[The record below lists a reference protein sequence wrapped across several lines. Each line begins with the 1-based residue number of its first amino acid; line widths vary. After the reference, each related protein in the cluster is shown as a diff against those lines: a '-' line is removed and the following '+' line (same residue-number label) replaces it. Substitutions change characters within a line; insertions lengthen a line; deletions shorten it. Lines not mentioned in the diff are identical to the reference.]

1 GGVAY
6 LLKTDHAIDLPRR
19 LQIEFS
25 GVVQARTDAEGGEVT
40 SDEIWSIFQDEYL
53 PAPADRPEDKWGRF
67 ELTRMNTSSDMS
79 GVVSLETQLRVGDES
94 MAANATGNGPIAAFL
109 SIMSAQGI
117 EVELFDYVEHALSA
131 GGDAYAAAYVELRV
145 NGKTL
150 WGVGI
155 DADISTASLKA
166 VVSAV
171 NRAVR
176 AATGDRELVAV

>member
-1 GGVAY
+1 MDEQGV
-6 LLKTDHAIDLPRR
+6 
-19 LQIEFS
+19 
-25 GVVQARTDAEGGEVT
+25 
-40 SDEIWSIFQDEYL
+40 
-53 PAPADRPEDKWGRF
+53 
-67 ELTRMNTSSDMS
+67 
-79 GVVSLETQLRVGDES
+79 
-94 MAANATGNGPIAAFL
+94 
-109 SIMSAQGI
+109 

-131 GGDAYAAAYVELRV
+131 GGDAYAASYVELRV

-176 AATGDRELVAV
+176 AEAGDRELVAV